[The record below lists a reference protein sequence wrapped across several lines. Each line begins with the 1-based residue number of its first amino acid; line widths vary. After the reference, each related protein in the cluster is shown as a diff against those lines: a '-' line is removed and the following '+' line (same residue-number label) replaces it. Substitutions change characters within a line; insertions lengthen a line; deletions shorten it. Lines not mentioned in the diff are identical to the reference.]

1 MKRTAC
7 RILLAIAIAAA
18 AIIGGCKNKSAPV
31 KSDATAGAPAATAAV
46 SSAYDYEADWN
57 DASKLIPLGYQ
68 EAQGRR
74 IFYQYCVWCHAD
86 ATPAGPSNRSNLT
99 PVPPLLNDGDK
110 LNKDTDEFLA
120 KYHRAW
126 RERREAFSN
135 DASVR
140 QDAHCGSDQGGGGIH
155 QVGCSAALSEQAG
168 CRGDD
173 INGKVRKDRPW
184 DTRSGTR

>member
-1 MKRTAC
+1 MKGGMKRTAC

-110 LNKDTDEFLA
+110 LNKDTDEFLQSIIA
-120 KYHRAW
+120 LGGSAVKRSPMMPPYGRTLTADQIRAVV
-126 RERREAFSN
+126 AFIR
-135 DASVR
+135 SVA
-140 QDAHCGSDQGGGGIH
+140 QPPYLNK
-155 QVGCSAALSEQAG
+155 QVVAATTST
-168 CRGDD
+168 
-173 INGKVRKDRPW
+173 GK
-184 DTRSGTR
+184 